1 MRPLND
7 VQTGTL
13 GGALCSILG
22 RITLDDIVKTVVL
35 AALGALVSYT
45 VSRWMDRATAKRK

>member
-1 MRPLND
+1 

-13 GGALCSILG
+13 GGTLCSIVG
-22 RITLDDIVKTVVL
+22 NITLDDVVKTAVL
-35 AALGALVSYT
+35 AAIGALVSYV

>member
-13 GGALCSILG
+13 GGTLCSIVG
-22 RITLDDIVKTVVL
+22 NITLDDVVKTAVL
-35 AALGALVSYT
+35 AAVGALVSYV